1 MTLLRVW
8 AWVLAGLLLAGCAA
22 GPGSR
27 AVPEEAAMAEALY
40 REGNFAAA
48 AQAFLDAAEASRG
61 GRDLYRLR
69 AAEAWRENG
78 NPELARGLLD
88 GLDARRLDA
97 EASLRLALLRAEL
110 ALGDG
115 DYAGARRALD
125 AIVATPPAAYRGRV
139 LELRG
144 RAAERSDPFY
154 AARVYAELGTLLD
167 GADKRDNARRIRDL
181 LAGLRDSALRNA
193 ATGLRGDDALRP
205 YVVRALTARGFS
217 VPPQL
222 QRAPQRPDAAPAPV
236 REQGEHV
243 ALLLPLSGPL
253 APAGSAVRDG
263 FLAARLGE
271 PNATVKVSVVDS
283 GDSPAAAIA
292 AYRQA
297 VAGGATAVVGP
308 LTREAVAALFAES
321 DLPRPI
327 LALNR
332 SGGGV
337 PAGQLSFALAPE
349 EEGAA
354 IAARLQ
360 QRGLVRVLA
369 VASSDD
375 ASQRALAGLR
385 QRLERSGGQL
395 IATVSVDERAIDF
408 QQPIRDTLTAA
419 GLPTSAP
426 QELSEPHDP
435 GFDAVF
441 VAVRA
446 PAARLLVPQ
455 LKLFG
460 LSQVPMLAT
469 SLVHAVGG
477 DARMDRELSEV
488 EFCDAPWLIDEVPGL
503 PARRLLAQ
511 QLETARGP
519 AARLFAFGMDAWR
532 LWLLQRSGDTSM
544 AIPGATG
551 MLSIDDLGEAQR
563 DPGIAVFRGGLP
575 RRVLD
580 GELIPDAAA
589 QPVQPQG

>member
-1 MTLLRVW
+1 MSPLRVCTW
-8 AWVLAGLLLAGCAA
+8 LLAALILAGCAA

-40 REGNFAAA
+40 RDGEFAAA
-48 AQAFLDAAEASRG
+48 AQAFLDAAERSRS

-78 NPELARGLLD
+78 NPELAENLLADLD
-88 GLDARRLDA
+88 GRRLDD
-97 EASLRLALLRAEL
+97 ESTLRLALLRAEL
-110 ALGDG
+110 ALGRG
-115 DYAGARRALD
+115 DYNGARRFLD
-125 AIVATPPAAYRGRV
+125 GIVATPPPAFRARV

-154 AARVYAELGTLLD
+154 AARVYAELGTLLE
-167 GADKRDNARRIRDL
+167 GEEKRDNARRIRDL
-181 LAGLRDSALRNA
+181 LAGLRDGALRNA
-193 ATGLRGDDALRP
+193 ATALRGEDALRP
-205 YVVRALTARGFS
+205 FVVRALTARGFS

-222 QRAPQRPDAAPAPV
+222 QRAPAGIDEPV
-236 REQGEHV
+236 PVVGGEAEHV

-253 APAGSAVRDG
+253 RPAGVSVRDG
-263 FLAARLGE
+263 FLAARLAE
-271 PNATVKVSVVDS
+271 PSSAVKVSVID
-283 GDSPAAAIA
+283 GGETPASAVA

-297 VAGGATAVVGP
+297 VVNGATAVVGP
-308 LTREAVAALFAES
+308 LSREAVAALFAEA
-321 DLPRPI
+321 DLPRPV

-332 SGGGV
+332 SSAGV
-337 PAGQLSFALAPE
+337 PEGQLSFALAPE
-349 EEGAA
+349 DEGAA

-360 QRGLVRVLA
+360 QRGLARVMA
-369 VASSDD
+369 VVGSDD
-375 ASQRALAGLR
+375 AAQRSLAVLR
-385 QRLERSGGQL
+385 DRLERSGGQL
-395 IATVSVDERAIDF
+395 LGIITVDERSIDF
-408 QQPIRDTLTAA
+408 QAPIRAALQAA

-426 QELSEPHDP
+426 QDLATPHDP

-441 VAVRA
+441 IAVRA

-460 LSQVPMLAT
+460 LSEVPMLAT

-477 DARMDRELSEV
+477 DARMDRELSGV
-488 EFCDAPWLIDEVPGL
+488 EFCDAPWLIDDVPGL
-503 PARRLLAQ
+503 PSRRLLAQ
-511 QLETARGP
+511 QLDSARGP

-532 LWLLQRSGDTSM
+532 LYLLQRAGDTSM

-551 MLSIDDLGEAQR
+551 MLSIDDFGEAQR

-580 GELIPDAAA
+580 GELTPDAAPA
-589 QPVQPQG
+589 GGPQG